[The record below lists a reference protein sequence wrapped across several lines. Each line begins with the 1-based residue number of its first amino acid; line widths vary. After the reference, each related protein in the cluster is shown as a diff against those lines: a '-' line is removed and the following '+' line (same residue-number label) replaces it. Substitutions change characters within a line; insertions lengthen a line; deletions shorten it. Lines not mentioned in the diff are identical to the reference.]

1 MDAARLERVGG
12 VGDFGRDPRLRP
24 MSRTGEAGTVARVVA
39 LASGGALLAMLIG
52 ILVDPRMSMNRYS
65 VRAVAIGVLLSAVLF
80 VGAATPLRWVARHVH
95 RHVWDGVALA
105 LSLISAGLTWFIAYW
120 GAYWTTWDPGVI
132 LRSSAL
138 SAWALTPGQIE
149 YFSRYPN
156 QDVLMAVARMVRGW
170 GHAGWTDYHGGFA
183 VIATATVLFTCVA
196 TWYVVRT
203 LRGPAWACVA
213 IALVGALM
221 ALSPWVSIPYTDAL
235 AWWTPITAVGLLVAA
250 RRSARAVSSVVL
262 VAVAGI
268 VLGAGYAAKVLPIV
282 GTVAA
287 ILTYA
292 TSRREA
298 TEWASSLRGRAVL
311 SVVLVVG
318 TLIGAQ
324 ATSAWA
330 DKQAGLPR
338 LDRSV
343 AQTPLVYVAQG
354 IRIQTDRK
362 TGEIVSWGGFDREIT
377 VRTMNRTTDEQNAYA
392 LSVIRS
398 SIAERGLAGVLRFAW
413 DKMLFN
419 WGDGSFWARNEGYD
433 LTAPMVRTGE
443 QVELIRAFNA
453 PEGSYW
459 RAHITLAQIIWL
471 CVLLAAAAGLVL
483 RRRISP
489 DVLLLVWTSLG
500 IAAFVL
506 VFQGRS
512 RYLLCHVPVVI
523 ALAASVCPTPAWP
536 AVRRRPPALLRW
548 VESDS
553 EAPSDTR
560 TGPEPGR
567 RGGNYRRPA

>member
-1 MDAARLERVGG
+1 
-12 VGDFGRDPRLRP
+12 
-24 MSRTGEAGTVARVVA
+24 MSSTREAGTVARVVA
-39 LASGGALLAMLIG
+39 LASGVALLAMLIG
-52 ILVDPRMSMNRYS
+52 ILVDPRMSMNHYS
-65 VRAVAIGVLLSAVLF
+65 VRAVAIGVLLSAVMF
-80 VGAATPLRWVARHVH
+80 VVAGTPLRWVAGRVH
-95 RHVWDGVALA
+95 RHVWDGVALV
-105 LSLISAGLTWFIAYW
+105 LSVVSAGTSWFIAYW
-120 GAYWTTWDPGVI
+120 GVYWTTWDPGVI

-156 QDVLMAVARMVRGW
+156 QDVLMAVARAVRGW

-183 VIATATVLFTCVA
+183 LIAAATVLVTCVA

-213 IALVGALM
+213 IALVAGLM
-221 ALSPWVSIPYTDAL
+221 ALSPWVSVPYTDAL
-235 AWWTPITAVGLLVAA
+235 AWWTPITAVALLIAA
-250 RRSARAVSSVVL
+250 RRSTRAVPPIVL

-268 VLGAGYAAKVLPIV
+268 LLGAGYAAKVLPIV
-282 GTVAA
+282 GA
-287 ILTYA
+287 IAGVLTYA
-292 TSRREA
+292 TSPREE
-298 TEWASSLRGRAVL
+298 TGRASSLRWRAVL
-311 SVVLVVG
+311 SVVLVAG
-318 TLIGAQ
+318 TLTGVQ
-324 ATSAWA
+324 TMSAWA
-330 DKQAGLPR
+330 DQQAGLPV

-354 IRIQTDRK
+354 IRTQTDRQ

-377 VRTMNRTTDEQNAYA
+377 VRTMNRTSAEQNAYA

-398 SIAERGLAGVLRFAW
+398 TIAERGVAGGLGFVW

-419 WGDGSFWARNEGYD
+419 WGDGTFWARNEGYD

-453 PEGSYW
+453 PEGNYW
-459 RAHITLAQIIWL
+459 RAHVTLAQIAWL
-471 CVLLAAAAGLVL
+471 CVLLAAAVGLIL

-489 DVLLLVWTSLG
+489 DVLLLIWTSLG

-523 ALAASVCPTPAWP
+523 ALAASVCPSPAWS
-536 AVRRRPPALLRW
+536 AVRRRLPALLR
-548 VESDS
+548 
-553 EAPSDTR
+553 
-560 TGPEPGR
+560 
-567 RGGNYRRPA
+567 